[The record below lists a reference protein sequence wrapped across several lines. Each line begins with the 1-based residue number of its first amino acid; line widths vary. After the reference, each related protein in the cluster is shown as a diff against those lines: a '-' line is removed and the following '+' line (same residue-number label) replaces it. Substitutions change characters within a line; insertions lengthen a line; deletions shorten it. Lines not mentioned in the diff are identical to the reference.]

1 MHCQWIVYSYTKS
14 AEFVYFFG
22 PYAHVNSLKNHPSAF
37 FSFKMKHKQQQL
49 IDTTISENNFENEAC
64 KVSLQFML
72 PENQKF
78 L

>member
-1 MHCQWIVYSYTKS
+1 
-14 AEFVYFFG
+14 
-22 PYAHVNSLKNHPSAF
+22 
-37 FSFKMKHKQQQL
+37 MKHKQQQL
-49 IDTTISENNFENEAC
+49 IDTTISENNFENEAS